1 MKGCVDVIRTVAA
14 QAVDPGVSG
23 LGVLV
28 WSSGNG
34 AGGETAA
41 GVRPSDFGSD
51 RVW

>member
-1 MKGCVDVIRTVAA
+1 MDVIRTVAA
-14 QAVDPGVSG
+14 QAADPGVSG

-34 AGGETAA
+34 AGGKTAT

-51 RVW
+51 CVW